1 MKLLKIILVVSLPL
15 FLILG
20 CKKSDDSSTS
30 TTTTTTS
37 SACPTDNNTITCSY
51 TATSS
56 TDDCSFLKPAQTA
69 YTDLRSGTCSTV
81 TTIPCAKAPRTFGT
95 CLSPGDSEAKSFDDF
110 YQKYVLAYDDDCSEW
125 TYAKSIPIIGTST
138 TSPLQMEAGRKT
150 VVNMLRP
157 RPWRTSPWDVRDKML
172 EYYNLV
178 VAAGDEVRNTSTKFG
193 DHPTAGSGD
202 ELGGASTTTPE
213 TGYEPYGSCYQGNTG
228 TGILGISAG
237 RDVLI
242 EEYGHSIEE
251 IAIKNLDPCTYARIG
266 KQACL
271 MDNVSG
277 ARNPAIHSCAP
288 WPGSPS
294 TCANEYFAAFF
305 EYAFGDNPISTEHTG
320 YGTKQTMFNMDPT
333 GICLAAVFYDMRNSG
348 TTKNSDSEQKS
359 CDGTNGYPTT
369 PTSLGISDL
378 SALPTAAE
386 CEAYFKAIDDNT
398 STSCDTQTET
408 GRVVPSTVCSGVT
421 VTTSFGTFSEY
432 SNATCQQLLISF
444 FPTLKKLS

>member
-1 MKLLKIILVVSLPL
+1 MKLLKIIFAFTLPL
-15 FLILG
+15 ILILG
-20 CKKSDDSSTS
+20 CKKDTTS
-30 TTTTTTS
+30 TTTTS
-37 SACPTDNNTITCSY
+37 STCPTDNNTITCSY

-56 TDDCSFLKPAQTA
+56 TNDCSFLTPAQTA

-95 CLSPGDSEAKSFDDF
+95 CRSGEDSEAKSFDDF
-110 YQKYVLAYDDDCSEW
+110 YQNYVLAYDDDCSEW
-125 TYAKSIPIIGTST
+125 TYVKSIPIIGTST
-138 TSPLQMEAGRKT
+138 TSPLQMEAARRT

-178 VAAGDEVRNTSTKFG
+178 VAGGDEVRNTSKKWG
-193 DHPTAGSGD
+193 DHPTAGYGD
-202 ELGGASTTTPE
+202 ELGGASITGPD

-228 TGILGISAG
+228 SGILGLNSG

-251 IAIKNLDPCTYARIG
+251 IAIKILDPCTYARIG

-271 MDNVSG
+271 MDNVS
-277 ARNPAIHSCAP
+277 PAIHSCAS
-288 WPGSPS
+288 WPGQPS

-305 EYAFGDNPISTEHTG
+305 EYAFGDNPIGTEHTG
-320 YGTKQTMFNMDPT
+320 GGSKQTMFNSDPT
-333 GICLAAVFYDMRNSG
+333 GICLAAAFYDMRNSG

-359 CDGTNGYPTT
+359 CDGTNGYPTL
-369 PTSLGISDL
+369 SNHKGISDL
-378 SALPTAAE
+378 SSLPTAAE

-432 SNATCQQLLISF
+432 SNATCQ
-444 FPTLKKLS
+444 